1 VKPMMQDSINL
12 FRDWQRG
19 GADIFLPQDQRQNY
33 GGTNMRNIYGGK
45 PPYDEELLI
54 PRQRME

>member
-1 VKPMMQDSINL
+1 MMQDSINL

-33 GGTNMRNIYGGK
+33 TGGTNMRNIYGGK
-45 PPYDEELLI
+45 PPWWDEELI
-54 PRQRME
+54 PRQQRME